1 MFHSIPE
8 AILARMRDLEQID
21 GTDRQD
27 GTPRQQRLRQIPPE
41 TGKFLALLAAG
52 APKGHYVEIGTSA
65 GYSTLWLALAC
76 ALLGRTITTFEV
88 LPEKVRLDKALLSG
102 SLLFGVGWGWAGLC
116 PGPAIVASGF
126 ADPRIWVFTAAM
138 VAGMALVR
146 LVRRRTTG

>member
-1 MFHSIPE
+1 MTRVLVALVCGLLFGAGLVVSQMSNPAKIIGFLDISGQWDPSLAFVMAGAVGVF
-8 AILARMRDLEQID
+8 AI
-21 GTDRQD
+21 GY
-27 GTPRQQRLRQIPPE
+27 RLTLRRTAPSLG
-41 TGKFLALLAAG
+41 GKF
-52 APKGHYVEIGTSA
+52 
-65 GYSTLWLALAC
+65 
-76 ALLGRTITTFEV
+76 V